1 MISLFKRKTK
11 PLVNNTGFN
20 FEDIKSMLSTSQT
33 WGTDRKVFD
42 IFIDNLKSQTPVL
55 KYQEIIQK
63 LPKKLSK
70 LAYYYLVSQYWHFYS
85 LTYTYEK
92 YEESFFYF
100 LDINKIKRSMIYHPR
115 ISKLAYFY
123 LNKIKFIN

>member
-42 IFIDNLKSQTPVL
+42 IFIDNKSNRTQFEKMGFPFEFVF
-55 KYQEIIQK
+55 KRFFIIETVWTAPIDFQ
-63 LPKKLSK
+63 
-70 LAYYYLVSQYWHFYS
+70 
-85 LTYTYEK
+85 
-92 YEESFFYF
+92 
-100 LDINKIKRSMIYHPR
+100 
-115 ISKLAYFY
+115 
-123 LNKIKFIN
+123 